1 MKAVFSLLTI
11 VAMLSTSIAQA
22 AYVQTPY
29 PVTAGGTG
37 SQTAPSAG
45 QILVGNA
52 GGTAYAPVSASGDF
66 TIASTGVATISA
78 AAVTLAKMAN
88 LAAHSYIGNNTGS
101 SATPIA
107 VTSTQLTADLNLF
120 GASLQGLVPAS
131 GGGTT
136 NFLRADGTFAVPA
149 GSSYSAGTG
158 LTLTGSVFS
167 ITSPI
172 SIALGGTNSVVA
184 LNNNRFMVSSAGSIV
199 EASAVTAS
207 SALASDTNGLPVAS
221 ATTATE
227 LGYVHNVTSAIQ
239 TQLNAKEPLFLSVT
253 DGGNAAYAIRS
264 APLDLHVRDTT
275 TLTGNQTYTLPV
287 CNASNIGER
296 HEVKN
301 LPAQT
306 FNIILAAN
314 GADTI
319 DGVSSVTVGPGDSI
333 PVVCS
338 AFSAS
343 GTWDIE

>member
-11 VAMLSTSIAQA
+11 IAMLSTSIAQA

-120 GASLQGLVPAS
+120 SSSLQGLVPAS

-136 NFLRADGTFAVPA
+136 NFLRADGSFAAPPGA
-149 GSSYSAGTG
+149 TYSAGSG

-167 ITSPI
+167 LTAPVT
-172 SIALGGTNSVVA
+172 IALGGTNSTTA
-184 LNNNRFMVSSAGSIV
+184 LSNNRVMVSSGGAIV
-199 EASAVTAS
+199 EAAAITAS
-207 SALASDTNGLPVAS
+207 SALASNASGIPVAS
-221 ATTATE
+221 STTATE

-253 DGGNAAYAIRS
+253 DGGNTSYSIAA
-264 APLDLHVRDTT
+264 APADLHVRATT
-275 TLTGNQTYTLPV
+275 TLTSNQTYTLPV
-287 CNASNIGER
+287 CNASNIGEH
-296 HEVKN
+296 HEIKN
-301 LPAQT
+301 PPAQT

-314 GADTI
+314 GSDNI
-319 DGVSSVTVGPGDSI
+319 DGVASVTIGPGDSI